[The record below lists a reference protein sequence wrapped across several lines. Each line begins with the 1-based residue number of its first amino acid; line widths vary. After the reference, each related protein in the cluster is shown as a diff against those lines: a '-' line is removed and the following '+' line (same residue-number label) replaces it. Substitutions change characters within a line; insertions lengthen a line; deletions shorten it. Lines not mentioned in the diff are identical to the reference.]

1 MSSQSEKTPL
11 GKLAYALAVIGVS
24 TALFGIWV
32 FIAMPYLIYVLVY
45 LTLFSLISSLILAA
59 VDRAMRS

>member
-1 MSSQSEKTPL
+1 MNTRSEKTLL

-32 FIAMPYLIYVLVY
+32 FIAIPYLIYVLIY
-45 LTLFSLISSLILAA
+45 ITLFSLISSLILTG
-59 VDRAMRS
+59 VDRTMRS